1 MFPIQQETLNIL
13 SFSALLSSFTQTEI
27 NTLHPTSPLWGWKL
41 YNALKF
47 KHYLL
52 SAKSDEAP
60 ENSIWADTIKKK
72 AKHQNKTNK
81 KMRQAAAN

>member
-60 ENSIWADTIKKK
+60 ENSILSWHNQEKSKTSK
-72 AKHQNKTNK
+72 QNK
-81 KMRQAAAN
+81 